1 MYKELIISI
10 IIVMLIVGID
20 IVSNNYLKDSVQ
32 ILTTDLGQLRE
43 NTKNEDEEK
52 EQEKIEE
59 ILNKWEE
66 KYERLAYF
74 IEHNELEKVK
84 TKIINVKSNIE
95 MKDKDQTIQNIDETI
110 YLLEHIRDKD
120 SLNLKDIF

>member
-10 IIVMLIVGID
+10 IIVVLIVGID
-20 IVSNNYLKDSVQ
+20 VISNNYLKDAVQ

-43 NTKNEDEEK
+43 NTKNEEQEK

-59 ILNKWEE
+59 ILDKWEN
-66 KYERLAYF
+66 KYERLAFF

-95 MKDKDQTIQNIDETI
+95 MQENEQTIQNIDETI